1 VTNDKYAKRIF
12 HIVFVTSRGGVN
24 RIRIVKR
31 LLESPLNTNQLAKEL
46 GLDFKAV
53 QHHVKV
59 LVKNNILASV
69 GEKYNVAFFPS
80 TFLDE
85 NMNAFEEIVSKL
97 EQGK

>member
-1 VTNDKYAKRIF
+1 MSSDKYAQRIF
-12 HIVFVTSRGGVN
+12 HIVFIGSRGGIN

-31 LLESPLNTNQLAKEL
+31 LLDSPLNTNQLSKEL
-46 GLDFKAV
+46 ELDFKAI
-53 QHHVKV
+53 QHHVKI
-59 LVKNNILASV
+59 LIKNNILTSV

-85 NMNAFEEIVSKL
+85 NMEAFDEIVSKL

>member
-1 VTNDKYAKRIF
+1 MTDEKYAKRIF

-46 GLDFKAV
+46 DLDFKAI

-59 LVKNNILASV
+59 LVKNNILSSV